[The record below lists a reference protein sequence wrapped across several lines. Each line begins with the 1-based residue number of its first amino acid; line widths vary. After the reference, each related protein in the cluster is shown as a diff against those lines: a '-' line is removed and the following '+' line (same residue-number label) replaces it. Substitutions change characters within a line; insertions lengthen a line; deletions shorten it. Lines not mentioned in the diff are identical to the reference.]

1 MITHELAQIWI
12 TSDGKRFLTKDKA
25 VKHEESIQPK
35 DITQQWLDKIK
46 GVKMNIDIKSLIIG
60 MLIIIALLV
69 LTGFGGSL
77 GSSPYNPLY
86 VKVV

>member
-1 MITHELAQIWI
+1 
-12 TSDGKRFLTKDKA
+12 
-25 VKHEESIQPK
+25 
-35 DITQQWLDKIK
+35 
-46 GVKMNIDIKSLIIG
+46 MNIDIKSLIIG